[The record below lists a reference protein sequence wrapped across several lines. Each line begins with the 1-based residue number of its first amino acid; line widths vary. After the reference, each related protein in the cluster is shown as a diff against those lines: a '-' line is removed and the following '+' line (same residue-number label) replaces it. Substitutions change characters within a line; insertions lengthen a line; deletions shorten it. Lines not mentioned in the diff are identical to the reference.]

1 MEVTDILKERAV
13 VYGNYDKG
21 VDCRAAMMLSLQL
34 KHLDSQNK
42 SMTVAD
48 QIAFGDILLKVMRA
62 ASDPSYIDSW
72 ADLEGYARLIKEMK
86 MKEQQDAN
94 NY

>member
-1 MEVTDILKERAV
+1 MEVTDILKERAA

-21 VDCRAAMMLSLQL
+21 VDCRANMMLSLQL

-42 SMTVAD
+42 SMPVAD

-86 MKEQQDAN
+86 MKEKENDDN
-94 NY
+94 N